1 MTPTMMQG
9 VKVWDWPVRLAHWV
23 LVVAIS
29 GAWYTGEHLDE
40 WFVAHRACGI
50 TALVVVLFR
59 LGWGFFGTRT
69 ARFGAFVVGPLA
81 VLQHLRD
88 LFARRL
94 SAHAGHSASGGW
106 AVLALWLAVLAQA
119 TTGLFANDEVMN
131 AGPLYAWVSGDL
143 SEALTAWHHEI
154 FEVLLVLVVL
164 HVGAVLVYRFWGRQN
179 LLPAMLSGR
188 RSDVDASE
196 DIGAERPWHALL
208 WLLVV
213 LAVVAGLLWAAPPAV
228 LDAF

>member
-1 MTPTMMQG
+1 MTQG
-9 VKVWDWPVRLAHWV
+9 VKVWDWPVRLSHWV
-23 LVVAIS
+23 LAVAVLA
-29 GAWYTGEHLDE
+29 AWWTGENLDE
-40 WFVAHRACGI
+40 WFDVHRACGI

-69 ARFGAFVVGPLA
+69 ARFGSFLAGPSAVVR
-81 VLQHLRD
+81 HLRD

-94 SAHAGHSASGGW
+94 PAHAGHSASGGW

-131 AGPLYAWVSGDL
+131 AGPCYGWVSGDL

-154 FEVLLVLVVL
+154 FDVLLVLVLV
-164 HVGAVLVYRFWGRQN
+164 HVAAVMVYRYWGGQS
-179 LLPAMLSGR
+179 LLTAMLGGR
-188 RSDVDASE
+188 RSDVPASE
-196 DIGAERPWHALL
+196 GIGAELPWRALA

-213 LAVVAGLLWAAPPAV
+213 VAVVAWLLWVAPPAM